1 MKVVFQNTS
10 LVFSSEKIVT
20 PIAVFK
26 GIQQLIKG
34 ENPSTAHGSI
44 IKANPTTKG
53 IETLNGIYLVL
64 TATLRDAIPDN
75 VSLTPAADIDT
86 GAKEA
91 IRINSIGKDGNTTII
106 KKFQYPSEPV
116 LKSVEQTYNK
126 VWDYDNNEI
135 KVVVEYYNEKPKNW
149 DLP

>member
-10 LVFSSEKIVT
+10 LVFSSEKIAT
-20 PIAVFK
+20 PIAVFE
-26 GIQQLIKG
+26 GIQKLIKG
-34 ENPSTAHGSI
+34 ENPYTGHRNIITAD
-44 IKANPTTKG
+44 PTTKG

-75 VSLTPAADIDT
+75 VSLTPSADIDT

-106 KKFQYPSEPV
+106 KKFQYPSEPDD
-116 LKSVEQTYNK
+116 KRIEQAYNN
-126 VWDYDNNEI
+126 VWNYDNNEI
-135 KVVVEYYNEKPKNW
+135 TVVVEYYNEKPKNW

>member
-20 PIAVFK
+20 PIAVFE

-34 ENPSTAHGSI
+34 ESPHGTI
-44 IKANPTTKG
+44 ITANPTTKE

-91 IRINSIGKDGNTTII
+91 IRIKSIGKDGNTTII
-106 KKFQYPSEPV
+106 KKFQYPSEPSV
-116 LKSVEQTYNK
+116 KLVEQAYTK